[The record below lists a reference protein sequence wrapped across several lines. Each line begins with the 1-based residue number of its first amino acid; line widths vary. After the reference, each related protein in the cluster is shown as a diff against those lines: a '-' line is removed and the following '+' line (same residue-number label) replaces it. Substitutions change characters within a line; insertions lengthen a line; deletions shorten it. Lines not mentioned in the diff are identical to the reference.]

1 LLLAVAN
8 IISANM
14 TTKAKIS
21 CLHTLKGILFFKPLD
36 EKGESIKVS
45 LKPWKGS
52 KAQPKTQ
59 VLKRNQA
66 VATYK
71 KYLPEHKQWIASW
84 ALF

>member
-21 CLHTLKGILFFKPLD
+21 CLHTLKGVLFFKTLD
-36 EKGESIKVS
+36 EKEGRIKVS
-45 LKPWKGS
+45 LQPWKGS
-52 KAQPKTQ
+52 KAQPKTEE
-59 VLKRNQA
+59 LSRDRA

-71 KYLPEHKQWIASW
+71 KYLPEHKQWLAS
-84 ALF
+84 F

>member
-21 CLHTLKGILFFKPLD
+21 CLHTLKGILFFKTLD
-36 EKGESIKVS
+36 GTPGCIKVS

-52 KAQPKTQ
+52 RAQPKT
-59 VLKRNQA
+59 KIIRKDKA
-66 VATYK
+66 VALYK
-71 KYLPEHKQWIASW
+71 EYLPEHKQWLAS
-84 ALF
+84 F